1 MTCSAATTCLAS
13 LKKLMAPVHNDS
25 MLFVQTSQAD
35 MGINGEFDTIY
46 HEHISFVNAVSM
58 LALSKR
64 MGLTIDILKI

>member
-13 LKKLMAPVHNDS
+13 LKKLKAVHNDS